1 MYISTLSIL
10 NDVEDRIPTNFQKLF
25 SPSIAPSAPP
35 EGLRHTQ
42 ISTKAVVLQWN
53 PPPSGQQNGH
63 IRHYI
68 ISVTELDTGLNF
80 SITALMETGYSVGSL
95 HPFYTYNISVS
106 AVTVAAGPYTE
117 PYTIR
122 TQEDSK
128 FLCSFLI
135 SVTDFNIP
143 HVFQLPVPHR
153 KAWNL
158 I

>member
-1 MYISTLSIL
+1 MVYQSL
-10 NDVEDRIPTNFQKLF
+10 TNLKIF
-25 SPSIAPSAPP
+25 SPFIAPSAPP
-35 EGLRHTQ
+35 EGLRHTE
-42 ISTKAVVLQWN
+42 ISARAVVLQWN

-68 ISVTELDTGLNF
+68 ISVTELDTGLSF

-122 TQEDSK
+122 TLEDSK
-128 FLCSFLI
+128 FLCSFPI
-135 SVTDFNIP
+135 GVTDFNIP

-153 KAWNL
+153 KTWKL
-158 I
+158 VLLTREPSP